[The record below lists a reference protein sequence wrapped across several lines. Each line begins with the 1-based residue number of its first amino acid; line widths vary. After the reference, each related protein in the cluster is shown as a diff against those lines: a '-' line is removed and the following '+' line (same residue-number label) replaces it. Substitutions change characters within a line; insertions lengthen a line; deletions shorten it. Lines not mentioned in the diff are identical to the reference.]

1 MQQFSALI
9 GAIIGAILAFVLSNM
24 GERARWRRDQTV
36 RWDTARLAAYTEY
49 CNAVKRMVHIATGMA
64 RMRGLQHS
72 SEAVPL
78 DTGAADLAKAAGE
91 RTAVW
96 ETVLLLGD
104 PATIAAAR
112 AWHQTVWQLE
122 FFARGILTGQAAWA
136 SALDEFEERRKDF
149 YRAAREDLGVPGEAP
164 TSSWPPPWL
173 ERLDPEQRNA
183 VVNATDPRVLSGLPG
198 SPSRT
203 PDGETQDGGRQH

>member
-9 GAIIGAILAFVLSNM
+9 GAVVGAILAFVLSNL

-64 RMRGLQHS
+64 RTRGLQHS

-78 DTGAADLAKAAGE
+78 DIGAVDLAKAAGE

-104 PATIAAAR
+104 PETIASAR

-122 FFARGILTGQAAWA
+122 FFARGILTGQEAWA

-149 YRAAREDLGVPGEAP
+149 YRVARRDLGIPGEAP
-164 TSSWPPPWL
+164 TSSWPPPWH
-173 ERLDPEQRNA
+173 ERLDPEQRDA
-183 VVNATDPRVLSGLPG
+183 VVNATDPRQLPAE
-198 SPSRT
+198 SIPPS
-203 PDGETQDGGRQH
+203 